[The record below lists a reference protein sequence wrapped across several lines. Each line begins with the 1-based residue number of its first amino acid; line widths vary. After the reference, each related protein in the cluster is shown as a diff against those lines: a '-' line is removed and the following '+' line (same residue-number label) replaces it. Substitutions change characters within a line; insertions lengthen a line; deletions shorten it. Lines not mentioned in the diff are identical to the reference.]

1 VENTEII
8 SICGPATTNFVPVN
22 PSDSSYVFQNDPT
35 FPALNLYDFLGRGAT
50 VNSFQECAYYVQE
63 GWEPFKTTIFDY
75 LQLFAVISVFI
86 LFYVVNKKLK
96 YTESLKKINFY
107 ENIKK
112 LNLNKKFRHTT
123 KKRKTGNYFLGT
135 FLIFQ
140 HFFIFDYIRT
150 KSVRV
155 DSFIDE
161 YIALTSNVN
170 FFKNFDFNAGDF
182 IGGSYSVLL
191 TSGPISSIGSVIS
204 WNITNNFILGRISNF
219 YFIILLQV
227 LFSIA
232 VFKKHRLD
240 YKLIL
245 GFNGLILLSIP
256 WWQGALYSLGEI
268 ASMIIFTN
276 SIFLF
281 HKLRKLSMFLFSVS
295 IFYGKLLTLLPFLGF
310 YGAYIF
316 KKRKIINIINEG
328 VYFFIPLAL
337 WLLLVQINY
346 ESGNLNDYFVDQY
359 YLIINH
365 AGSGVSSL
373 DTGYFSNLKQNILQT
388 EIMNW
393 NFFDKLRLTLVPLFT
408 IAIIFKNK
416 DKIDVIFKNLS
427 IPLIFSILIP
437 YIWFWFLNSNKWIRY
452 SQHFSVVVIIALLY
466 LIFSGINFNRSTY
479 FIIISMLSLFITN
492 SKFLIPVLLISS
504 LILILNFQK
513 KRLQILIQILLIVIF
528 SLDISIPYFE
538 KNTFGNLNS
547 FIEECESTLLDERCL
562 EAYMRK
568 LSRQ

>member
-1 VENTEII
+1 
-8 SICGPATTNFVPVN
+8 
-22 PSDSSYVFQNDPT
+22 
-35 FPALNLYDFLGRGAT
+35 
-50 VNSFQECAYYVQE
+50 
-63 GWEPFKTTIFDY
+63 
-75 LQLFAVISVFI
+75 
-86 LFYVVNKKLK
+86 
-96 YTESLKKINFY
+96 
-107 ENIKK
+107 
-112 LNLNKKFRHTT
+112 
-123 KKRKTGNYFLGT
+123 
-135 FLIFQ
+135 
-140 HFFIFDYIRT
+140 
-150 KSVRV
+150 
-155 DSFIDE
+155 
-161 YIALTSNVN
+161 
-170 FFKNFDFNAGDF
+170 
-182 IGGSYSVLL
+182 
-191 TSGPISSIGSVIS
+191 
-204 WNITNNFILGRISNF
+204 
-219 YFIILLQV
+219 
-227 LFSIA
+227 
-232 VFKKHRLD
+232 
-240 YKLIL
+240 
-245 GFNGLILLSIP
+245 
-256 WWQGALYSLGEI
+256 
-268 ASMIIFTN
+268 
-276 SIFLF
+276 
-281 HKLRKLSMFLFSVS
+281 
-295 IFYGKLLTLLPFLGF
+295 
-310 YGAYIF
+310 
-316 KKRKIINIINEG
+316 
-328 VYFFIPLAL
+328 PLAL

-504 LILILNFQK
+504 LILILNFQN